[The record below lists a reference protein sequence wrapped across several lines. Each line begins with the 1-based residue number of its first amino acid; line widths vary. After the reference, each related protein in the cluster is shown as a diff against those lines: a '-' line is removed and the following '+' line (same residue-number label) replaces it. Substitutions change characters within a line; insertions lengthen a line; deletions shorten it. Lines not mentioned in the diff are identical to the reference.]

1 MVSMLTRRG
10 FAARLSLGAA
20 ACRISTEMA
29 FAQRAAVKAGDIPKD
44 MVWLNAN
51 ENPAGP
57 PAVSLD
63 AMRDV
68 LPSSGRYHYNEF
80 NQIETLIAGSEKLTA
95 DQIVTGAGSS
105 EVLHTAVDL
114 FTSPTRPLISVTP
127 AYELPIELARALG
140 RPVVLTKLRD
150 DYTADVKLLAE
161 AADKAHGGLIYLC
174 NPNNPTSAA
183 VKSSDVDWLVA
194 NLPTNTTLLV
204 DEAYIH
210 FVESP
215 DVKSA
220 IPYVR
225 QGKDVIVART
235 FSKIYGMAGLRVGF
249 AAAKPAIIEKLTVLK
264 MNVISIVSAR
274 AVVAALKDRE
284 TIVRERKAGLART
297 RRELC
302 AWLRERNVKYIEPNA
317 NFLMID
323 TGRNA
328 REFINTMPRMGVAP
342 GRPFPPLDNM
352 LRVTIGTDPE
362 MAKFRDVFWKLYKS

>member
-1 MVSMLTRRG
+1 MDSMLTRRG
-10 FAARLSLGAA
+10 FAARFSLGAA
-20 ACRISTEMA
+20 AFRISTEMA
-29 FAQRAAVKAGDIPKD
+29 YAQRATVKAGEIPKD

-80 NQIETLIAGSEKLTA
+80 GQIESLIAGSEKLTA

-183 VKSSDVDWLVA
+183 VKSGDVDWLVA
-194 NLPTNTTLLV
+194 NLPANTTLLV

-210 FVESP
+210 FVEAP

-220 IPYVR
+220 IPYVQ
-225 QGKDVIVART
+225 QGKDMIVART

-249 AAAKPAIIEKLTVLK
+249 AAAKPAIIERLSELK
-264 MNVISIVSAR
+264 MNVISIVGAR

-284 TIVRERKAGLART
+284 NIVRERKAGLAKT

-328 REFINTMPRMGVAP
+328 KEFINTMPSLGVAP

-362 MAKFRDVFWKLYKS
+362 MAKFRDAFWKVYKS

>member
-1 MVSMLTRRG
+1 MDSMLTRRG
-10 FAARLSLGAA
+10 FASRLTMGAA
-20 ACRISTEMA
+20 AIRISTEMA
-29 FAQRAAVKAGDIPKD
+29 YAQRAAVKAGDIPKD

-80 NQIETLIAGSEKLTA
+80 SQIESIIAGSEKLTA

-105 EVLHTAVDL
+105 EVLHTTVDL

-194 NLPTNTTLLV
+194 NLPANTMLLV

-249 AAAKPAIIEKLTVLK
+249 AAAKPAIIEKLTELK

-284 TIVRERKAGLART
+284 NIVRERQAGLAKT

-302 AWLRERNVKYIEPNA
+302 GWLRERNVKYIEPNA

-362 MAKFRDVFWKLYKS
+362 MAKFRNVFWKVYKS

>member
-1 MVSMLTRRG
+1 MLTRRG

-20 ACRISTEMA
+20 ALRISTEMA
-29 FAQRAAVKAGDIPKD
+29 YAQRATVKAGEIPKD

-80 NQIETLIAGSEKLTA
+80 GQIESLIAGSEKLTA

-183 VKSSDVDWLVA
+183 VKSGDVDWLVA
-194 NLPTNTTLLV
+194 NLPANTTLLV

-210 FVESP
+210 FVEAP

-225 QGKDVIVART
+225 QGKEVIVART

-249 AAAKPAIIEKLTVLK
+249 AAAKPSIIEKLSELK
-264 MNVISIVSAR
+264 MNVISIVGAR

-284 TIVRERKAGLART
+284 NIVRERKAGLAKT

-302 AWLRERNVKYIEPNA
+302 AWLRDRNVKYIEPNA

-362 MAKFRDVFWKLYKS
+362 MAKFRDVFWKVYKS

>member
-1 MVSMLTRRG
+1 MDSMLTRRG

-20 ACRISTEMA
+20 ALRISTEMA
-29 FAQRAAVKAGDIPKD
+29 YAQRATVKAGEIPKD

-80 NQIETLIAGSEKLTA
+80 GQIESLIAGSEKLTA

-105 EVLHTAVDL
+105 EVLHTAVDI

-140 RPVVLTKLRD
+140 RPVVLTKLRG

-194 NLPTNTTLLV
+194 NLPANTTLLM

-210 FVESP
+210 FVEAP

-225 QGKDVIVART
+225 QGKEVIVART

-249 AAAKPAIIEKLTVLK
+249 AAAKPSIIEKLSELK
-264 MNVISIVSAR
+264 ANVISIVGAR

-284 TIVRERKAGLART
+284 NIVRERKAGLAKT

-302 AWLRERNVKYIEPNA
+302 AWLRERNVKYIEPHA

-328 REFINTMPRMGVAP
+328 KEFINTMPSLGVAP

-362 MAKFRDVFWKLYKS
+362 MAKFRDVFWKVYKS